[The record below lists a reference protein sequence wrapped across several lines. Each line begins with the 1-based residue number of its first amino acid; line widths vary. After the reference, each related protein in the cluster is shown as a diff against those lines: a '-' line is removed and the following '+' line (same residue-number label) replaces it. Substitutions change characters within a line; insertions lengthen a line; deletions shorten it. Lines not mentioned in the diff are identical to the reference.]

1 MYLKLDYLLP
11 YTLIVPKAS
20 CSQCYTELRVSTDYS
35 QWWLYQHFKGWFH
48 LTYLIQLFMEQSIA
62 RLFSADCVVK
72 SGHQSICLPKFE
84 SVITSFSDESLSM
97 R

>member
-72 SGHQSICLPKFE
+72 SGHQSICLPKFK